1 MSAQRKTR
9 EEIRKEKQLEEAR
22 KAGTAAP
29 EVDEEGRD
37 INPHI
42 PQYIAKAPW
51 YLNSGQAGL
60 KHQRLKNF
68 AENVATTESINTW
81 YPRGEV
87 AGPAATKYRKG
98 ACTNCGAMTHKAK
111 ECTERPRKIGAKFKA
126 VDIKPDEIV
135 TNLQLDYAGKHD
147 RWNGYDAE
155 SYKHV
160 MEQYE
165 AVEEERTRRKAEEQA
180 LKYLND
186 KKTEDEDN
194 EDDEFKEAETAADKF
209 AKQDSK
215 NTVRDLRIRED
226 IAKYLRNLDPNSAFY
241 DPKSRSMR
249 DNPYKNDPQKA
260 EENTFVGDNFV
271 RLTGDAQKFY
281 EMQKFAWD
289 EFEAGN
295 ESHLQAVPSQA
306 ETVFK
311 KVKTQG
317 SEDKKKQM
325 EELLEQYGGKEHL
338 TAPPKDVVAQ
348 TEQYFEY
355 GPDGKIIKGDEP
367 ERIVRSKWEE
377 DVFLNNHTKV
387 WGSYWHDGQW
397 GFACCH
403 QFVKNSYCTG
413 LVLKKEVPL
422 ASDVAANE
430 NNVEEKSDS
439 DSNSASSDSESE
451 DKKKKKKEK
460 KSKKDKKDKSGSVL
474 ASKKRKYNS
483 MADVDV
489 SEKDMEDY
497 RNKRVRF
504 DDPMKDFVSGDK

>member
-1 MSAQRKTR
+1 M
-9 EEIRKEKQLEEAR
+9 
-22 KAGTAAP
+22 AA
-29 EVDEEGRD
+29 
-37 INPHI
+37 NH
-42 PQYIAKAPW
+42 
-51 YLNSGQAGL
+51 L
-60 KHQRLKNF
+60 
-68 AENVATTESINTW
+68 AE
-81 YPRGEV
+81 
-87 AGPAATKYRKG
+87 
-98 ACTNCGAMTHKAK
+98 
-111 ECTERPRKIGAKFKA
+111 
-126 VDIKPDEIV
+126 
-135 TNLQLDYAGKHD
+135 
-147 RWNGYDAE
+147 
-155 SYKHV
+155 
-160 MEQYE
+160 YE
-165 AVEEERTRRKAEEQA
+165 AVEEERMRRKAEEQA
-180 LKYLND
+180 LKYLSD
-186 KKTEDEDN
+186 KKTEETEDN
-194 EDDEFKEAETAADKF
+194 EDDEYKEAETAADKF
-209 AKQDSK
+209 ASKQDSK

-260 EENTFVGDNFV
+260 EESTFVGDNFV

-289 EFEAGN
+289 AFEAGN

-306 ETVFK
+306 ESAFK
-311 KVKTQG
+311 QVKTQG
-317 SEDKKKQM
+317 TEDKKKQM
-325 EELLEQYGGKEHL
+325 EALLEQYGGKEHL

-355 GPDGKIIKGDEP
+355 GPDGKVIKGDEP

-422 ASDVAANE
+422 VSEAADAE
-430 NNVEEKSDS
+430 SKDEKSHKDSDS
-439 DSNSASSDSESE
+439 DSSSSDSE
-451 DKKKKKKEK
+451 DKSKKKKKEK
-460 KSKKDKKDKSGSVL
+460 KSKKDKKDKTSVL
-474 ASKKRKYNS
+474 DSKKRKYNS

-497 RNKRVRF
+497 RNKRMRF
-504 DDPMKDFVSGDK
+504 DDPMKDFVSDGK